1 MTFAEILWAIS
12 SLTGAR
18 KNSAAASMKLAELA
32 EKIGGKVAGD
42 GTVEIRGL
50 RDLELIRLHDKTAL
64 PQKGYIYFVESKKV
78 LNEHPE
84 SREAEVVLT
93 VPQLADNFK
102 NAIVVAAAAP
112 RLAFI
117 KLLGLFESVP
127 APVPARAGGAFIAET
142 AKVDATA
149 VVMHGAVILDHAEI
163 GSRSV
168 IHPNAVIEQ
177 NVKIGSD
184 TIIHPNVVIKQAC
197 VIGDHCIIHSAT
209 VIGADG
215 FGFYDQGGVRYK
227 IPQIGNVV
235 VGNHVEM
242 GSSVSVD
249 RATIESTTIGD
260 YTKFDDQVHVGHN
273 CQVGKY
279 VYIAGNTVLAGSVIV
294 EDNVTMGGQSAISGK
309 VRLAKGTLVMGL
321 TGVPSD
327 TEPGG
332 IYFGIPCRPVRDMH
346 KINNSLQFLPE
357 LLKRVSALEGKL
369 GIEKKS
375 GEVAD

>member
-1 MTFAEILWAIS
+1 
-12 SLTGAR
+12 
-18 KNSAAASMKLAELA
+18 MKLTDLA
-32 EKIGGKVAGD
+32 QKIGGTVKGD
-42 GTVEIRGL
+42 GSLEIRGL
-50 RDLELIRLHDKTAL
+50 RDLELVTLFDKAAL

-84 SREAEVVLT
+84 SKAAEAILT

-102 NAIVVAAAAP
+102 NAIVVDAAAP

-117 KLLGLFESVP
+117 KLLELFETVP
-127 APVPARAGGAFIAET
+127 APVPARPGAAYIADT
-142 AKVDATA
+142 AKVDQTA
-149 VVMHGAVILDHAEI
+149 IVMHGAVILDHAVV
-163 GSRSV
+163 GARSV

-184 TIIHPNVVIKQAC
+184 TIIHPNVVIKHAC

-215 FGFYDQGGVRYK
+215 FGFYDKDGVRYK

-242 GSSVSVD
+242 GAHVSVD

-260 YTKFDDQVHVGHN
+260 YTKFDDKVHVGHN

-279 VYIAGNTVLAGSVIV
+279 VYMAGSSNLAGSVTL
-294 EDNVTMGGQSAISGK
+294 EDNVIIGGLCAVNNK
-309 VRLAKGTLVMGL
+309 VTIAKGTLVMGF
-321 TGVPSD
+321 TGMAQDS
-327 TEPGG
+327 EPGG
-332 IYFGIPCRPVRDMH
+332 IYFGIPARPVREMH

-357 LLKRVSALEGKL
+357 LLKRVSALEEKL
-369 GIEKKS
+369 GIEKES
-375 GEVAD
+375 GEGKK